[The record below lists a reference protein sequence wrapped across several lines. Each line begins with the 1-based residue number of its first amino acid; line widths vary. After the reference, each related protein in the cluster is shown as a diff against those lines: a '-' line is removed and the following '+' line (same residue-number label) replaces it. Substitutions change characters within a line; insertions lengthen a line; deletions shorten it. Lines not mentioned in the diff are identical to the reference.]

1 MKKIQTW
8 NVGRWRRKSIE
19 ILAMGHTLLLLVM
32 GSALLFVVLGL
43 GGLTEN
49 RLQTSPVA
57 SMKGFAGSVS
67 SGFFVDLLGMEV
79 PHLAQKKQQSS
90 LSGEQWSPFVFQ
102 MLTGINPQDPK
113 SLIAREIPGMAAGTP
128 VLLRKGSGN
137 NKVEAPADYQPDQ
150 GTTDVPDGSDAAT
163 NPPNHGSA
171 TPDLPTT
178 PETDPAKEDR
188 SNDTVKGEERILIY
202 HSHPREAY
210 NPLLS
215 KTSSNPNSK
224 SKSANVSRVGE
235 FVKKRLEKQ
244 GISTLHVNKD
254 YASIVQNYNWNY
266 SYKYSRE
273 TVKEA
278 LASNK
283 GLTYLI
289 DIHRDSQRHSK
300 TTATIHGLSYAKV
313 YFIIGHDN
321 KNWRKNEAFAAR
333 IHEKLEKS
341 YPGVSRGIWGKD
353 GGKGNN
359 GEYNQSLSP
368 HSILIEIGGIDNTEE
383 ELRRTSDVLADMIG
397 EVYWEDQK
405 AQKTGTDASNMSESS
420 GDEKIAR

>member
-8 NVGRWRRKSIE
+8 NVGRWRRKGIE
-19 ILAMGHTLLLLVM
+19 ILAMGHTLVLLIM

-43 GGLTEN
+43 GGLAEN
-49 RLQTSPVA
+49 RLQTSPVS
-57 SMKGFAGSVS
+57 SMKGLAGSVS
-67 SGFFVDLLGMEV
+67 SGFFADMLGMEV
-79 PHLAQKKQQSS
+79 PHLAQKKQHSS

-113 SLIAREIPGMAAGTP
+113 SLISREIPGMAAGAP

-137 NKVEAPADYQPDQ
+137 IKVEGPTDYQPDQ
-150 GTTDVPDGSDAAT
+150 GTTDTPGSSNAAE
-163 NPPNHGSA
+163 NPPST
-171 TPDLPTT
+171 TPDIPTA
-178 PETDPAKEDR
+178 PETDPARED
-188 SNDTVKGEERILIY
+188 DPGDAAKGEKRILIY

-215 KTSSNPNSK
+215 KTSSNPNSG
-224 SKSANVSRVGE
+224 SKSANVSRVGD

-254 YASIVQNYNWNY
+254 YATTVQNYNWNY
-266 SYKYSRE
+266 SYKYSRT

-278 LASNK
+278 LAQNK
-283 GLTYLI
+283 GLTYLL
-289 DIHRDSQRHSK
+289 DIHRDSQRHGK
-300 TTATIHGLSYAKV
+300 TTATINGLSYAKV

-341 YPGVSRGIWGKD
+341 YHGVSRGVWGKD

-359 GEYNQSLSP
+359 GEYNQSLSS

-383 ELRRTSDVLADMIG
+383 ELKRTSDVLADMIS

-405 AQKTGTDASNMSESS
+405 AQKAGTNVSDTKKSNS
-420 GDEKIAR
+420 GN

>member
-8 NVGRWRRKSIE
+8 NVGRWRRKGIE
-19 ILAMGHTLLLLVM
+19 ILAMGHTLVLLIM

-43 GGLTEN
+43 GGLAEN
-49 RLQTSPVA
+49 RLQTSPVS
-57 SMKGFAGSVS
+57 SMKGLAGSVS
-67 SGFFVDLLGMEV
+67 SGFFADMLGMEV
-79 PHLAQKKQQSS
+79 PHLAQKKQHSS

-113 SLIAREIPGMAAGTP
+113 SLISREIPGMAAGAP

-137 NKVEAPADYQPDQ
+137 IKVEGPTDYQPDQ
-150 GTTDVPDGSDAAT
+150 GTTDTPESSNAAE
-163 NPPNHGSA
+163 NPPST
-171 TPDLPTT
+171 TPDIPTT
-178 PETDPAKEDR
+178 PETDPARED
-188 SNDTVKGEERILIY
+188 DPGDAAKGEKRILIY

-215 KTSSNPNSK
+215 KTSSNPNSG
-224 SKSANVSRVGE
+224 SKSANVSRVGD

-254 YASIVQNYNWNY
+254 YATTVQNYNWNY
-266 SYKYSRE
+266 SYKYSRT

-278 LASNK
+278 LAQNK
-283 GLTYLI
+283 GLTYLL
-289 DIHRDSQRHSK
+289 DIHRDSQRHGK
-300 TTATIHGLSYAKV
+300 TTATINGLSYAKV

-341 YPGVSRGIWGKD
+341 YHGVSRGVWGKD

-359 GEYNQSLSP
+359 GEYNQSLSS

-383 ELRRTSDVLADMIG
+383 ELKRTSDVLADMIS

-405 AQKTGTDASNMSESS
+405 AQKAGTNVSDTKKNNS
-420 GDEKIAR
+420 GN

>member
-8 NVGRWRRKSIE
+8 NVGRWRRKGIE
-19 ILAMGHTLLLLVM
+19 ILAMGHTLVLLIM

-43 GGLTEN
+43 GGLAEN
-49 RLQTSPVA
+49 RLQTSPVS
-57 SMKGFAGSVS
+57 SMKGLAGSVS
-67 SGFFVDLLGMEV
+67 SSFFADMLGMEV
-79 PHLAQKKQQSS
+79 PHLAQKKQHSS

-113 SLIAREIPGMAAGTP
+113 SLIAREIPGMSAGAP

-137 NKVEAPADYQPDQ
+137 IKVEGPTDYQPDQ
-150 GTTDVPDGSDAAT
+150 GTTDTPGGSDTAE
-163 NPPNHGSA
+163 NPPST
-171 TPDLPTT
+171 TPDIPTT
-178 PETDPAKEDR
+178 PETDPARKD
-188 SNDTVKGEERILIY
+188 DPVDAAKGEKHILIY

-215 KTSSNPNSK
+215 KASSNPNSG
-224 SKSANVSRVGE
+224 SKSANVSRVGD
-235 FVKKRLEKQ
+235 FVKKRLEKK

-254 YASIVQNYNWNY
+254 YAATVQNYNWNY

-278 LASNK
+278 LAQNK
-283 GLTYLI
+283 GLTYLL
-289 DIHRDSQRHSK
+289 DIHRDSQRHGK
-300 TTATIHGLSYAKV
+300 TTATINGLSYAKV

-341 YPGVSRGIWGKD
+341 YHGVSRGVWGKD

-359 GEYNQSLSP
+359 GEYNQSLSS
-368 HSILIEIGGIDNTEE
+368 HSILIEIGGVDNTEE
-383 ELRRTSDVLADMIG
+383 ELKRTSDVLADMIS

-405 AQKTGTDASNMSESS
+405 AQKAGTHVSDNQKS
-420 GDEKIAR
+420 GN

>member
-8 NVGRWRRKSIE
+8 NVGRWRRKGLE
-19 ILAMGHTLLLLVM
+19 ILAMGHTLVLLIM

-43 GGLTEN
+43 GGLAEN
-49 RLQTSPVA
+49 RLQTSPVS

-67 SGFFVDLLGMEV
+67 SGFFADMLGMEV

-102 MLTGINPQDPK
+102 MLTGTNPQDPK
-113 SLIAREIPGMAAGTP
+113 SLIAREIPGMSAGTP

-137 NKVEAPADYQPDQ
+137 NKVEAPIDYQPDQ
-150 GTTDVPDGSDAAT
+150 GTTDAPGGPDAST
-163 NPPNHGSA
+163 NPPNNGS
-171 TPDLPTT
+171 TTTDLPTT
-178 PETDPAKEDR
+178 PEADPAQEDDP
-188 SNDTVKGEERILIY
+188 SDTAVKGAKRILIY

-215 KTSSNPNSK
+215 KTSSNPNSG
-224 SKSANVSRVGE
+224 SKSANVSRVGD

-244 GISTLHVNKD
+244 GISTLHENKD
-254 YASIVQNYNWNY
+254 YAKTVQNYNWNY

-278 LASNK
+278 LAGNK
-283 GLTYLI
+283 SLTYLL
-289 DIHRDSQRHSK
+289 DIHRDSQRHGK
-300 TTATIHGLSYAKV
+300 TTATINGLSYAKV

-341 YPGVSRGIWGKD
+341 YHGVSRGIWGKD

-359 GEYNQSLSP
+359 GEYNQSLSS

-383 ELRRTSDVLADMIG
+383 ELKRTSDVLADMIG

-405 AQKTGTDASNMSESS
+405 AQKAGTNVSDTKKSN
-420 GDEKIAR
+420 GGN

>member
-1 MKKIQTW
+1 MEKKRYRNFGNGTYACAAHHGLGAFICRFGTRRA
-8 NVGRWRRKSIE
+8 GRKSFANFSCFFDERI
-19 ILAMGHTLLLLVM
+19 GR
-32 GSALLFVVLGL
+32 LGVQRFFRGYARY
-43 GGLTEN
+43 GG
-49 RLQTSPVA
+49 TSF
-57 SMKGFAGSVS
+57 GT
-67 SGFFVDLLGMEV
+67 
-79 PHLAQKKQQSS
+79 KKQHSS

-113 SLIAREIPGMAAGTP
+113 SLISREIPGMAAGAP

-137 NKVEAPADYQPDQ
+137 IKVEGPTDYQPDQ
-150 GTTDVPDGSDAAT
+150 GTTDTPGSSNAAE
-163 NPPNHGSA
+163 NPPST
-171 TPDLPTT
+171 TPDIPTT
-178 PETDPAKEDR
+178 PETDPARED
-188 SNDTVKGEERILIY
+188 DPGDAAKGEKRILIY

-215 KTSSNPNSK
+215 KTSSNPNSG
-224 SKSANVSRVGE
+224 SKSANVSRVGD

-254 YASIVQNYNWNY
+254 YATTVQNYNWNY
-266 SYKYSRE
+266 SYKYSRT

-278 LASNK
+278 LAQNK
-283 GLTYLI
+283 GLTYLL
-289 DIHRDSQRHSK
+289 DIHRDSQRHGK
-300 TTATIHGLSYAKV
+300 TTATINGLSYAKV

-341 YPGVSRGIWGKD
+341 YHGVSRGVWGKD

-359 GEYNQSLSP
+359 GEYNQSLSS

-383 ELRRTSDVLADMIG
+383 ELKRTSDVLADMIS

-405 AQKTGTDASNMSESS
+405 AQKAGTNVSDTKKNNS
-420 GDEKIAR
+420 GN

>member
-8 NVGRWRRKSIE
+8 NVGRWRRKGIE
-19 ILAMGHTLLLLVM
+19 ILAMGHTLVLLIM

-43 GGLTEN
+43 GGLAEN
-49 RLQTSPVA
+49 RLQTSPVS
-57 SMKGFAGSVS
+57 SMKGLAGSVS
-67 SGFFVDLLGMEV
+67 SGFFADMLGMEV
-79 PHLAQKKQQSS
+79 PHLAQKKQHSS
-90 LSGEQWSPFVFQ
+90 LSGEQWLPFVFQ

-113 SLIAREIPGMAAGTP
+113 SLISREIPGMAAGAP

-137 NKVEAPADYQPDQ
+137 IKVEGPTDYQPDQ
-150 GTTDVPDGSDAAT
+150 GTTDTPGSSNAAE
-163 NPPNHGSA
+163 NPPST
-171 TPDLPTT
+171 TPDIPTT
-178 PETDPAKEDR
+178 PETDPARED
-188 SNDTVKGEERILIY
+188 DPGDAAKGEKRILIY

-215 KTSSNPNSK
+215 KTSSNPNSG
-224 SKSANVSRVGE
+224 SKSANVSRVGD

-254 YASIVQNYNWNY
+254 YATTVQNYNWNY
-266 SYKYSRE
+266 SYKYSRT

-278 LASNK
+278 LAQNK
-283 GLTYLI
+283 GLTYLL
-289 DIHRDSQRHSK
+289 DIHRDSQRHGK
-300 TTATIHGLSYAKV
+300 TTATINGLSYAKV

-341 YPGVSRGIWGKD
+341 YHGVSRGVWGKD

-359 GEYNQSLSP
+359 GEYNQSLSS

-383 ELRRTSDVLADMIG
+383 ELKRTSDVLADMIS

-405 AQKTGTDASNMSESS
+405 AQKAGTNVSDTKKNNS
-420 GDEKIAR
+420 GN

>member
-8 NVGRWRRKSIE
+8 NVGRWRRKGIE
-19 ILAMGHTLLLLVM
+19 ILAMGHTLVLLIM

-43 GGLTEN
+43 GGLAEN
-49 RLQTSPVA
+49 RLQTSPVS
-57 SMKGFAGSVS
+57 SMKGLAGSVS
-67 SGFFVDLLGMEV
+67 SGFFADMLGMEV
-79 PHLAQKKQQSS
+79 PHLAQKKQHSS

-113 SLIAREIPGMAAGTP
+113 SLISREIPGMAAGAP

-137 NKVEAPADYQPDQ
+137 IKVEGPTDYQPDQ
-150 GTTDVPDGSDAAT
+150 GTTDTPGSSNAAE
-163 NPPNHGSA
+163 NPPST
-171 TPDLPTT
+171 TPNIPTT
-178 PETDPAKEDR
+178 PETDPAREDDPGD
-188 SNDTVKGEERILIY
+188 STKGEKRILIY

-215 KTSSNPNSK
+215 KTSSNPNSG
-224 SKSANVSRVGE
+224 SKSANVSRVGD

-254 YASIVQNYNWNY
+254 YATTVQNYNWNY
-266 SYKYSRE
+266 SYKYSRT

-278 LASNK
+278 LAQNK
-283 GLTYLI
+283 GLTYLL
-289 DIHRDSQRHSK
+289 DIHRDSQRHGK
-300 TTATIHGLSYAKV
+300 TTATINGLSYAKV

-341 YPGVSRGIWGKD
+341 YHGVSRGVWGKD

-359 GEYNQSLSP
+359 GEYNQSLSS

-383 ELRRTSDVLADMIG
+383 ELKRTSDVLADMIS

-405 AQKTGTDASNMSESS
+405 AQKAGTNVSDTKKNNS
-420 GDEKIAR
+420 GN

>member
-8 NVGRWRRKSIE
+8 NVGRWRRKGIE
-19 ILAMGHTLLLLVM
+19 ILAMGHTLVLLIM

-43 GGLTEN
+43 GGLAEN
-49 RLQTSPVA
+49 RLQTSPVS
-57 SMKGFAGSVS
+57 SMKGLAGSVS
-67 SGFFVDLLGMEV
+67 SGFFADMLGMEV
-79 PHLAQKKQQSS
+79 PHLAQKKQHSS

-113 SLIAREIPGMAAGTP
+113 SLISREIPGMAAGAP
-128 VLLRKGSGN
+128 VMLRKGSGN
-137 NKVEAPADYQPDQ
+137 IKVEGPTDYQPDQ
-150 GTTDVPDGSDAAT
+150 GTTDTPGSSNAAE
-163 NPPNHGSA
+163 NPPST
-171 TPDLPTT
+171 TPDIPTT
-178 PETDPAKEDR
+178 PETDPARGDDPGD
-188 SNDTVKGEERILIY
+188 SVKGEKRILIY

-215 KTSSNPNSK
+215 KTSSNPNSG
-224 SKSANVSRVGE
+224 SKSANVSRVGD

-254 YASIVQNYNWNY
+254 YATTVQNYNWNY
-266 SYKYSRE
+266 SYKYSRT

-278 LASNK
+278 LAQNK
-283 GLTYLI
+283 GLTYLL
-289 DIHRDSQRHSK
+289 DIHRDSQRHGK
-300 TTATIHGLSYAKV
+300 TTATINGLSYAKV

-341 YPGVSRGIWGKD
+341 YHGVSRGVWGKD

-359 GEYNQSLSP
+359 GEYNQSLSS

-383 ELRRTSDVLADMIG
+383 ELKRTSDVLADMIS

-405 AQKTGTDASNMSESS
+405 AQKAGTNVSDTKKNNS
-420 GDEKIAR
+420 GN

>member
-8 NVGRWRRKSIE
+8 NVGRWRRKGIE
-19 ILAMGHTLLLLVM
+19 ILAMGHTLVLLIM

-43 GGLTEN
+43 GGLAEN
-49 RLQTSPVA
+49 RLQTSPVS
-57 SMKGFAGSVS
+57 SMKGLAGSVS
-67 SGFFVDLLGMEV
+67 SGFFADMLGMEV
-79 PHLAQKKQQSS
+79 PHLAQKKQHSS

-113 SLIAREIPGMAAGTP
+113 SLISREIPGMAAGAP

-137 NKVEAPADYQPDQ
+137 IKVEGPTDYQPDQ
-150 GTTDVPDGSDAAT
+150 GTTDTPGSSNAAE
-163 NPPNHGSA
+163 NPPST
-171 TPDLPTT
+171 TPNIPTT
-178 PETDPAKEDR
+178 PETDPAREDDPGD
-188 SNDTVKGEERILIY
+188 SAKGEKRILIY

-215 KTSSNPNSK
+215 KTSSNPNSG
-224 SKSANVSRVGE
+224 SKSANVSRVGD

-254 YASIVQNYNWNY
+254 YATTVQNYNWNY
-266 SYKYSRE
+266 SYKYSRT

-278 LASNK
+278 LAQNK
-283 GLTYLI
+283 GLTYLL
-289 DIHRDSQRHSK
+289 DIHRDSQRHGK
-300 TTATIHGLSYAKV
+300 TTATINGLSYAKV

-341 YPGVSRGIWGKD
+341 YHGVSRGVWGKD

-359 GEYNQSLSP
+359 GEYNQSLSS

-383 ELRRTSDVLADMIG
+383 ELKRTSDVLADMIS

-405 AQKTGTDASNMSESS
+405 AQKAGTNVSDTKKNNS
-420 GDEKIAR
+420 GN

>member
-8 NVGRWRRKSIE
+8 NVGRWRRKGIE
-19 ILAMGHTLLLLVM
+19 ILAMGHTLVLLIM

-43 GGLTEN
+43 GGLAEN
-49 RLQTSPVA
+49 RLQTSPVS
-57 SMKGFAGSVS
+57 SMKGLAGSVS
-67 SGFFVDLLGMEV
+67 SGFFADMLGMEV
-79 PHLAQKKQQSS
+79 PHLAQKKQHSS

-113 SLIAREIPGMAAGTP
+113 SLISREIPGMAAGAP

-137 NKVEAPADYQPDQ
+137 IKVEGPTDYQPDQ
-150 GTTDVPDGSDAAT
+150 GTADTPGGSDTAE
-163 NPPNHGSA
+163 NPPST
-171 TPDLPTT
+171 TPDIPTT
-178 PETDPAKEDR
+178 PETDPAHED
-188 SNDTVKGEERILIY
+188 NPGDAVKGEKRILIY

-215 KTSSNPNSK
+215 KTSSNPNSG
-224 SKSANVSRVGE
+224 SKSANVSRVGD

-244 GISTLHVNKD
+244 GVSTLHVNKD
-254 YASIVQNYNWNY
+254 YATTVQNYNWNY
-266 SYKYSRE
+266 SYKYSRQ

-278 LASNK
+278 LAQNK
-283 GLTYLI
+283 GLTYLL
-289 DIHRDSQRHSK
+289 DIHRDSQRHEK
-300 TTATIHGLSYAKV
+300 TTATINGLSYAKV

-341 YPGVSRGIWGKD
+341 YHGVSRGVWGKD

-359 GEYNQSLSP
+359 GEYNQSLSS

-383 ELRRTSDVLADMIG
+383 ELKRTSDILADMIS

-405 AQKTGTDASNMSESS
+405 AQKAGTNVTDTQKS
-420 GDEKIAR
+420 GN

>member
-8 NVGRWRRKSIE
+8 NVGRWRTKGIE
-19 ILAMGHTLLLLVM
+19 ILAMGHTLVLLII

-43 GGLTEN
+43 GGLAEN
-49 RLQTSPVA
+49 RLQTSPVS
-57 SMKGFAGSVS
+57 SMKGFAGSMS

-102 MLTGINPQDPK
+102 MLTGVNPQDPK
-113 SLIAREIPGMAAGTP
+113 SLISREIPGMSADAP

-137 NKVEAPADYQPDQ
+137 DKVEAPIDYQPDQ
-150 GTTDVPDGSDAAT
+150 GTTDAHGGSDASA

-178 PETDPAKEDR
+178 PETNPAKEDD
-188 SNDTVKGEERILIY
+188 SGNTTKGDKRILIY

-215 KTSSNPNSK
+215 KTSSNPNSG
-224 SKSANVSRVGE
+224 SKSANVSRVGD

-244 GISTLHVNKD
+244 GIATFHVNKD
-254 YASIVQNYNWNY
+254 YASVVQNYNWNY

-278 LASNK
+278 LAGIK
-283 GLTYLI
+283 GLTYLL

-300 TTATIHGLSYAKV
+300 TTATINGLSYAKV

-341 YPGVSRGIWGKD
+341 YHGVSRGIWGKD

-383 ELRRTSDVLADMIG
+383 ELKRTSDVLADMIS

-405 AQKTGTDASNMSESS
+405 AQKAGTNVLDTKKIKNSN
-420 GDEKIAR
+420 

>member
-8 NVGRWRRKSIE
+8 NVGRWRRKGIE
-19 ILAMGHTLLLLVM
+19 ILAMGHTLVLLIM

-43 GGLTEN
+43 GGLAEN
-49 RLQTSPVA
+49 RLQTSPVS
-57 SMKGFAGSVS
+57 SMKGLAGSVS
-67 SGFFVDLLGMEV
+67 SGFFADMLGMEV
-79 PHLAQKKQQSS
+79 PHLAQKKQHSS

-113 SLIAREIPGMAAGTP
+113 SLISREIPGMAAGAP

-137 NKVEAPADYQPDQ
+137 IKVEGPTDYQPDQ
-150 GTTDVPDGSDAAT
+150 GTTDTPGSSNAAE
-163 NPPNHGSA
+163 NPPST
-171 TPDLPTT
+171 TPDIPTT
-178 PETDPAKEDR
+178 PETDPARED
-188 SNDTVKGEERILIY
+188 DPGDAAKGEKRILIY

-215 KTSSNPNSK
+215 KTSSNPNSG
-224 SKSANVSRVGE
+224 SKSANVTRVGD

-254 YASIVQNYNWNY
+254 YATTVQNYNWNY
-266 SYKYSRE
+266 SYKYSRT

-278 LASNK
+278 LAQNK
-283 GLTYLI
+283 GLTYLL
-289 DIHRDSQRHSK
+289 DIHRDSQRHGK
-300 TTATIHGLSYAKV
+300 TTATINGLSYAKV

-341 YPGVSRGIWGKD
+341 YHGVSRGVWGKD

-359 GEYNQSLSP
+359 GEYNQSLSS

-383 ELRRTSDVLADMIG
+383 ELKRTSDVLADMIS

-405 AQKTGTDASNMSESS
+405 AQKAGTNVSDTKKNNS
-420 GDEKIAR
+420 GN

>member
-8 NVGRWRRKSIE
+8 NVGRWRRKGIE
-19 ILAMGHTLLLLVM
+19 ILAMGHTLVLLIM

-43 GGLTEN
+43 GGLAEN
-49 RLQTSPVA
+49 RLQTSPVS
-57 SMKGFAGSVS
+57 SMKGLAGSVS
-67 SGFFVDLLGMEV
+67 SGFFADMLGMEV
-79 PHLAQKKQQSS
+79 PHLAQKKQHSS

-113 SLIAREIPGMAAGTP
+113 SLISREIPGMAAGAP

-137 NKVEAPADYQPDQ
+137 IKVEGPTDYQPDQ
-150 GTTDVPDGSDAAT
+150 GTTDTPGSSNAAE
-163 NPPNHGSA
+163 NPPST
-171 TPDLPTT
+171 TPDIPTT
-178 PETDPAKEDR
+178 PEIDPAREDDPGD
-188 SNDTVKGEERILIY
+188 SAKGEKRILIY

-215 KTSSNPNSK
+215 KTSSNPNSG
-224 SKSANVSRVGE
+224 SKSANVSRVGD

-254 YASIVQNYNWNY
+254 YATTVQNYNWNY
-266 SYKYSRE
+266 SYKYSRT

-278 LASNK
+278 LAQNK
-283 GLTYLI
+283 GLTYLL
-289 DIHRDSQRHSK
+289 DIHRDSQRHGK
-300 TTATIHGLSYAKV
+300 TTATINGLSYAKV

-341 YPGVSRGIWGKD
+341 YHGVSRGVWGKD

-359 GEYNQSLSP
+359 GEYNQSLSS

-383 ELRRTSDVLADMIG
+383 ELKRTSDVLADMIS

-405 AQKTGTDASNMSESS
+405 AQKAGTNVSDTKKNNS
-420 GDEKIAR
+420 GN

>member
-1 MKKIQTW
+1 MEKKRDRNFGDGTY
-8 NVGRWRRKSIE
+8 
-19 ILAMGHTLLLLVM
+19 ACAADH
-32 GSALLFVVLGL
+32 GL
-43 GGLTEN
+43 GAFICHFGARGLAEN
-49 RLQTSPVA
+49 RLQTSPVS
-57 SMKGFAGSVS
+57 SMKGLAGSVS
-67 SGFFVDLLGMEV
+67 SGFFADMLGMEV

-113 SLIAREIPGMAAGTP
+113 SLISREIPGMSAGAP

-137 NKVEAPADYQPDQ
+137 IKVEGPTDYQPDQ
-150 GTTDVPDGSDAAT
+150 GTTDAPGGSDASE
-163 NPPNHGSA
+163 NPPTN
-171 TPDLPTT
+171 TPNIPTT
-178 PETDPAKEDR
+178 PETDPVREDHPGDTAKGD
-188 SNDTVKGEERILIY
+188 KRILIY

-215 KTSSNPNSK
+215 KTSSNPNSG
-224 SKSANVSRVGE
+224 SKSANVSRVGD

-244 GISTLHVNKD
+244 GISTLHINKD
-254 YASIVQNYNWNY
+254 YATTVQNYNWNY

-278 LASNK
+278 LAGNK
-283 GLTYLI
+283 GLTYLL
-289 DIHRDSQRHSK
+289 DIHRDSQRHGK
-300 TTATIHGLSYAKV
+300 TTATINGLSYAKV

-321 KNWRKNEAFAAR
+321 KNWRENEAFAAR

-341 YPGVSRGIWGKD
+341 YHGVSRGVWGKD

-359 GEYNQSLSP
+359 GEYNQSLSS

-383 ELRRTSDVLADMIG
+383 ELKRTSDVLADMIG

-405 AQKTGTDASNMSESS
+405 AQKAGTNVSDTKKSNS
-420 GDEKIAR
+420 DN

>member
-1 MKKIQTW
+1 M
-8 NVGRWRRKSIE
+8 
-19 ILAMGHTLLLLVM
+19 AMGHTLVLLIM
-32 GSALLFVVLGL
+32 GSALLFVILGL
-43 GGLTEN
+43 GGLAEN
-49 RLQTSPVA
+49 RLQTSPVS
-57 SMKGFAGSVS
+57 SMKGLAGSVS
-67 SGFFVDLLGMEV
+67 SGFFADMLGMEV

-113 SLIAREIPGMAAGTP
+113 SLISREIPGMSAGAP

-137 NKVEAPADYQPDQ
+137 IKVEGPTDYQPDQ
-150 GTTDVPDGSDAAT
+150 GTTDAPGGSDASE
-163 NPPNHGSA
+163 NPPTN
-171 TPDLPTT
+171 TPNIPTT
-178 PETDPAKEDR
+178 PETDPVREDHPG
-188 SNDTVKGEERILIY
+188 DTTKGDKRILIY

-215 KTSSNPNSK
+215 KTSSNPNSG
-224 SKSANVSRVGE
+224 SKSTNVSRVGD

-254 YASIVQNYNWNY
+254 YATTVQNYNWNY

-278 LASNK
+278 LAGNK
-283 GLTYLI
+283 GLTYLL
-289 DIHRDSQRHSK
+289 DIHRDSQRHGK
-300 TTATIHGLSYAKV
+300 TTATINGLSYAKV

-321 KNWRKNEAFAAR
+321 KNWRENEAFAAR

-341 YPGVSRGIWGKD
+341 YHGVSRGVWGKD

-359 GEYNQSLSP
+359 GEYNQSLSS

-383 ELRRTSDVLADMIG
+383 ELKRTSDVLADMIG

-405 AQKTGTDASNMSESS
+405 AQKAGTNVSDTKKSNS
-420 GDEKIAR
+420 DN

>member
-8 NVGRWRRKSIE
+8 NVGRWRRKGIE
-19 ILAMGHTLLLLVM
+19 ILAMGHTLVLLIM

-43 GGLTEN
+43 GGLAEN
-49 RLQTSPVA
+49 RLQTSPVS
-57 SMKGFAGSVS
+57 SMKGLAGSVS
-67 SGFFVDLLGMEV
+67 SGFFADMLGMEV
-79 PHLAQKKQQSS
+79 PHLAQKKQHSS
-90 LSGEQWSPFVFQ
+90 FSGEQWSPFVFQ

-113 SLIAREIPGMAAGTP
+113 SLISREIPGMSAGAP

-137 NKVEAPADYQPDQ
+137 DKVEGPTDYQPDQ
-150 GTTDVPDGSDAAT
+150 GTTDTPGGSDAAE
-163 NPPNHGSA
+163 NPPST
-171 TPDLPTT
+171 TPGIPTT
-178 PETDPAKEDR
+178 PETDSARED
-188 SNDTVKGEERILIY
+188 DPGDAAKGEKRILIY

-215 KTSSNPNSK
+215 KTSSNPNSG
-224 SKSANVSRVGE
+224 SKSANVSRVGD
-235 FVKKRLEKQ
+235 FVKQRLEKQ

-254 YASIVQNYNWNY
+254 YATTVQNYNWNY
-266 SYKYSRE
+266 SYKYSRA

-278 LASNK
+278 LAQNK
-283 GLTYLI
+283 GLTYLL
-289 DIHRDSQRHSK
+289 DIHRDSQRHGK
-300 TTATIHGLSYAKV
+300 TTATINGLSYAKV

-341 YPGVSRGIWGKD
+341 YHGVSRGVWGKD

-359 GEYNQSLSP
+359 GEYNQSLSS

-383 ELRRTSDVLADMIG
+383 ELKRTSDVLADMIS

-405 AQKTGTDASNMSESS
+405 AQKAGTNVSDTKKSNS
-420 GDEKIAR
+420 GN